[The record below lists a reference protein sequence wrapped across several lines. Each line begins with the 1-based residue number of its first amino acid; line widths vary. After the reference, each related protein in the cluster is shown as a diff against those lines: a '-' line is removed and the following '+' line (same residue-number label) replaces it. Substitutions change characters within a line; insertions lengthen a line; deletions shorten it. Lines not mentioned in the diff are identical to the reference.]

1 MRHIMVA
8 TDGSSGANRAVDLA
22 AELAKAV
29 AGDLLITTVAD
40 SELAEEARQLARAE
54 GSLGDVLEALTAQ
67 MLRAAEARARHL
79 GVSRIEL
86 RTGSGDVAQSLI
98 DIAASNSVEM
108 IVLGRRGR
116 GQLTGC
122 CLAVFPRNLSASL
135 PVQSLLFPKCKIHAP
150 TVDFRVP
157 DGCYPLM
164 QISGRS
170 RATLR
175 ASPACS
181 AAATTTPTSL

>member
-1 MRHIMVA
+1 MRRIMVA

-54 GSLGDVLEALTAQ
+54 GSLGDVLEALTTQ
-67 MLRAAEARARHL
+67 TLKAAEARARHL
-79 GVSRIEL
+79 GVPRIEL

-98 DIAASNSVEM
+98 DIAAGNSVEM

-116 GQLTGC
+116 GQLAGLLLGSVSQKLVS
-122 CLAVFPRNLSASL
+122 LAPCAVA
-135 PVQSLLFPKCKIHAP
+135 V
-150 TVDFRVP
+150 VP
-157 DGCYPLM
+157 
-164 QISGRS
+164 
-170 RATLR
+170 
-175 ASPACS
+175 
-181 AAATTTPTSL
+181 